1 MKQKQKKE
9 VILHENICCMCK
21 LNTHRA
27 DFVSYSG
34 FFSSPLEARVK
45 DCVEDVCT
53 IYLPHN
59 NQMQC
64 TRTHSAGPRSFWFL
78 LLLLLSFPF
87 VCAVLLFGRFFFF
100 FFLLSFAANIFFCV
114 LQTVCV
120 YFTYFIHCTFYATFF
135 FFASLRSLLCFYFIV
150 PQHIRTTFTLYFSFG
165 LWLAIPRYRA
175 VFVWFDLFLVVVL
188 A

>member
-100 FFLLSFAANIFFCV
+100 FLLSFAANIFFCV

-165 LWLAIPRYRA
+165 L
-175 VFVWFDLFLVVVL
+175 
-188 A
+188 